1 MLKKD
6 FSSTAEIHWSPEGLL
21 LRLRDIFT
29 FVGSSTIEYMQ
40 SCCTEILD

>member
-21 LRLRDIFT
+21 LSLRDIFA
-29 FVGSSTIEYMQ
+29 FVDSSTTEYMQ
-40 SCCTEILD
+40 SCCSEILD